1 MPPAPQF
8 LIKKNE
14 NYKFSVNFS
23 QINQDREE
31 VGKGSGKEGEGEK
44 DEQSLTVC
52 VAKLTQAGSGYH
64 TFKMSPQGLAQVCG
78 ARVEARASRV
88 HWTLDIADE
97 GAHARI
103 NKPLFF

>member
-1 MPPAPQF
+1 MPPGPSIF
-8 LIKKNE
+8 DLKKNE

-31 VGKGSGKEGEGEK
+31 VGKGSGEEGEGEK
-44 DEQSLTVC
+44 DGQSLTVC
-52 VAKLTQAGSGYH
+52 SKAGSGHH

-78 ARVEARASRV
+78 ARVEARVSKA
-88 HWTLDIADE
+88 HWTLDVADE